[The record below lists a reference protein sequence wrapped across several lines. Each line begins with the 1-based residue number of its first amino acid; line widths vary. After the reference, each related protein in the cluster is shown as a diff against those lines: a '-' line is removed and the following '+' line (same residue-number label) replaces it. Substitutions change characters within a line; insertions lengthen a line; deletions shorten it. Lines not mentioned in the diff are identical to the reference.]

1 MNCSDDSESCC
12 DVLIEALRKEGV
24 VCSLPSRTTLFTQG
38 ETAQGIHIMSRGCVK
53 LSICSC
59 EGRVFILKVS
69 ERGEILGLHNCITGT
84 PYEMTAQ
91 TLQSSRVSFVNRENL
106 IRVLH
111 HNQEASLA
119 AAKQLAR
126 TCHVA
131 YDQIIL
137 LSASHS
143 AGEKLAR
150 FLLGLCTA
158 PGCPKM
164 GSNGAM
170 PVELDLTHDDIA
182 QAIGTARET
191 VSRVMAKF
199 RRENLVILTGSL
211 LLVLNRAGLE
221 KIAGM
226 HTDASEP
233 TEATQA
239 SRRHRPLS
247 VERRALAAHWSAPA
261 SG

>member
-1 MNCSDDSESCC
+1 MSCPDEPESCH
-12 DVLIEALRKEGV
+12 DELIEALRSEGV
-24 VCSLPSRTTLFTQG
+24 VCSLPSRTTLFAQG
-38 ETAQGIHIMSRGCVK
+38 QMAEGIHIMSRGCVK
-53 LSICSC
+53 LSISSC

-106 IRVLH
+106 IRVLR

-119 AAKQLAR
+119 AAQQLAR
-126 TCHVA
+126 ACHIA
-131 YDQIIL
+131 YDQITL

-143 AGEKLAR
+143 ASEKVAR
-150 FLLGLCTA
+150 FLLGVSAA
-158 PGCPKM
+158 PGRSKM

-182 QAIGTARET
+182 QAIGAARET
-191 VSRVMAKF
+191 VSRVLGSF
-199 RRENLVILTGSL
+199 RRQNLAILTGSL
-211 LLVLNRAGLE
+211 LLVQNRAGLE

-226 HTDASEP
+226 GTGESEP
-233 TEATQA
+233 AETSQSSRKRRPGSVVDSSFAARCSTQ
-239 SRRHRPLS
+239 
-247 VERRALAAHWSAPA
+247 
-261 SG
+261 